1 MLSLVSPRED
11 GGNCWYVDFEGDIA
25 AVTASSLHG
34 YIGMLK
40 VANKFMKEHENE

>member
-1 MLSLVSPRED
+1 MFSLVPPRED
-11 GGNCWYVDFEGDIA
+11 GGYVDFEGDIT